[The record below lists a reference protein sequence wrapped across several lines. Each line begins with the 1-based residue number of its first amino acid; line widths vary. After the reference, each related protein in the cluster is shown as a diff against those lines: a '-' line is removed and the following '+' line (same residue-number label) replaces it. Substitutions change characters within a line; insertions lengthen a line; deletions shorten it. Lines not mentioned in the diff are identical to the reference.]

1 MLASHH
7 FAIDHLSGQN
17 MFFNGVKG
25 RVMASVIVH
34 YSKRHKGFLIRLVQS
49 NQNFFVNVFTPS
61 GSLHSQSFKT
71 ISSANTF
78 LNAFIKS
85 LKKS

>member
-1 MLASHH
+1 MVTSHH
-7 FAIDHLSGQN
+7 YAKDRLSGQN
-17 MFFNGVKG
+17 MFFNSVKG

-49 NQNFFVNVFTPS
+49 NQKFFLNVFT
-61 GSLHSQSFKT
+61 GKGALHSYSFT
-71 ISSANTF
+71 SLSTAYTF

>member
-1 MLASHH
+1 MVTSHF
-7 FAIDHLSGQN
+7 FAKERLSGQN

-49 NQNFFVNVFTPS
+49 NKNFYVNVFTGKGALYS
-61 GSLHSQSFKT
+61 YNFTSL
-71 ISSANTF
+71 AAAYTF

-85 LKKS
+85 LNKS

>member
-1 MLASHH
+1 MVTSHY
-7 FAIDHLSGQN
+7 FAKQRLSGQN

-34 YSKRHKGFLIRLVQS
+34 YSKRHKGFLIRLIQS
-49 NQNFFVNVFTPS
+49 KDKFCINVFT
-61 GSLHSQSFKT
+61 GKGALHSYSFT
-71 ISSANTF
+71 SLATAYTF

>member
-1 MLASHH
+1 MVTSHY
-7 FAIDHLSGQN
+7 FAKDRLSGQN

-49 NQNFFVNVFTPS
+49 NQNFFVNVFT
-61 GSLHSQSFKT
+61 GKGALHSYNFTSLAT
-71 ISSANTF
+71 AYTF

-85 LKKS
+85 IKKS

>member
-1 MLASHH
+1 MVTSHY
-7 FAIDHLSGQN
+7 FAKDRLSGQN

-34 YSKRHKGFLIRLVQS
+34 YSKWHKGFLIRLVQS
-49 NQNFFVNVFTPS
+49 KQNFFVNVFTPS

-71 ISSANTF
+71 YSSANTF